1 MAIKTSDPDFLID
14 AVNVSISAYMNANF
28 MELCKDILSTSV
40 NVYVY
45 PESIY
50 SPSSYVRRK
59 NAGGLS
65 DKREYEIEE
74 DPNPWSSVHTIS
86 ISDNRREANVVNSG
100 SGYTWTRSRIYRM
113 QPFPR
118 PYFAQAEKA
127 ISELLDDL
135 MQAVVDGL

>member
-14 AVNVSISAYMNANF
+14 AVNVSLSAYMNTDF
-28 MELCKDILSTSV
+28 MEFCKDILSTAV

-45 PESIY
+45 PAYE
-50 SPSSYVRRK
+50 PDSYVRRQ

-65 DKREYEIEE
+65 DKREYETEE
-74 DPNPWSSVHTIS
+74 DPNPWGSVHTIS

-118 PYFAQAEKA
+118 PYFSQADES
-127 ISELLDDL
+127 ISNLIDTLI
-135 MQAVVDGL
+135 QTIISGL